1 MLLTNEQICEI
12 AETIDATSDTC
23 YINSETGE
31 VIFMM
36 SNEKLRDYGI
46 SWDEDEEDEEEQSEK
61 VVNTFNADSTNWQD
75 EFYSSVK
82 ADMAKINSWEWKHTI
97 RIEKPESH
105 EAFTIMER
113 FVEEVIP
120 EGRLKQ
126 DFWKA
131 LSRSHPF
138 RNFNAI
144 VHNCAYR
151 ENWFAFKQQAM
162 EEYVRAKINEH
173 KIVHE

>member
-1 MLLTNEQICEI
+1 MIELTNEQIHEI
-12 AETIDATSDTC
+12 AETIDATPDTC

-36 SNEKLRDYGI
+36 SNEMLREYGI
-46 SWDEDEEDEEEQSEK
+46 LWDKDEEEDEAEEEK
-61 VVNTFNADSTNWQD
+61 VSNESLSWQD
-75 EFYSSVK
+75 ELYMNVK
-82 ADMAKINSWEWKHTI
+82 ADMAKIYSWEWKHTI
-97 RIEKPESH
+97 RIKKPESH
-105 EAFTIMER
+105 ESFKIMER
-113 FVEEVIP
+113 FVEEIIP

-151 ENWFAFKQQAM
+151 ENWFTFKQQAL
-162 EEYVRAKINEH
+162 EEYVRTKISEY
-173 KIVHE
+173 KI